1 MDTIPDVPAQG
12 ITRQTTLRITAR
24 IGLLLWAGFW
34 TWFLVSVMAS
44 EGVAIE
50 PVAMLSGLCMVT
62 TLAWCQPR
70 PGAAALV
77 LVAAWSLWC
86 FRNHAAVWLIALP
99 ACAIAAL
106 TWLGAARAPGHRPG

>member
-1 MDTIPDVPAQG
+1 MDTIPDAPAQG
-12 ITRQTTLRITAR
+12 IPRHRTLRITAC
-24 IGLLLWAGFW
+24 IALLLWAGLW

-50 PVAMLSGLCMVT
+50 PVAMLSGLWMVT
-62 TLAWCQPR
+62 TLAWFQPR

-86 FRNHAAVWLIALP
+86 FRNDAAVWLIALP

-106 TWLGAARAPGHRPG
+106 TWLGATRAAGHRTG